1 MAHGSD
7 SQLDSQPES
16 QVSNPGDAAMANT
29 AAQSYSGGEFQS
41 MSQGAYAQS
50 AKDSLDMSK
59 GPNASLGD
67 LQITGADSGK
77 GNELGAGSSKGYE
90 AGMASEANSNKASDA
105 GMQPGANPGNSSDA
119 GITPGT
125 DLGKDANSGTNP
137 EANNGSDAGL
147 SVPPGANS
155 ASDAGVSALPTANSL
170 SDGNS
175 DAPPGANGAI
185 DAGVGAPPTADSLS
199 DGNSDAPPGANSAS
213 DANSGLP
220 PSASGDNSLA
230 HSSGE
235 GNLHPGASNGAD
247 SGDATLHSSS
257 ASAANINAGRSN
269 EAALQNF
276 DPKGDVSPNNPPELS
291 RTTDH
296 PEAAAGNASAFK
308 ANEAASANV
317 NPNRERN
324 FESWNGGQ
332 VGEKQGVTDGEKL
345 GDSQSA
351 RLGDSQ
357 GDRQGDS
364 IKSNEAADRYGVP
377 ETKLP
382 TPEQVKNAPVE
393 QLQQM
398 AAESRKATEDY
409 VAQQGN
415 AIPHLGFHGTTEG
428 SAKGITNRPQG
439 EIWVAGAKPELT
451 AQGVSQHVQAL
462 SDSTR
467 ISQGHADNP
476 RTGSNG
482 GPGPVL
488 VYNTN
493 NQPEAWQ
500 KTSGESGNAKYGM
513 LDLQKGDLLGQ
524 VSREQL
530 DNSKKELEPLHGAL
544 NEKGAEYKK
553 QPGGLTE
560 SHLDEIRARGQAV
573 DSMHRDREL
582 QMYLGVVAK
591 SNAEQ
596 GIAAQSEQTPA
607 NQSLFSRMVSRFR
620 GNSW

>member
-50 AKDSLDMSK
+50 AKDSQDMSK
-59 GPNASLGD
+59 GPNATLGD
-67 LQITGADSGK
+67 LQITGA
-77 GNELGAGSSKGYE
+77 
-90 AGMASEANSNKASDA
+90 NSAKASDA
-105 GMQPGANPGNSSDA
+105 GMASAADSNKATDAGLQPGANPVNSSDA
-119 GITPGT
+119 GAAPGT
-125 DLGKDANSGTNP
+125 DLGKDSKSGIQP
-137 EANNGSDAGL
+137 EANSL
-147 SVPPGANS
+147 
-155 ASDAGVSALPTANSL
+155 SDAGVSA
-170 SDGNS
+170 
-175 DAPPGANGAI
+175 
-185 DAGVGAPPTADSLS
+185 PPT
-199 DGNSDAPPGANSAS
+199 ANSAS

-220 PSASGDNSLA
+220 PGASDASVGAPPTANSASDSNSGLPPGANSASDASVGAPPTANSASDSNSGLPPSTSGDNSLA

-235 GNLHPGASNGAD
+235 GNLHPGSSNSSSNG
-247 SGDATLHSSS
+247 DAALHTSS
-257 ASAANINAGRSN
+257 ASAANINAARSN

-276 DPKGDVSPNNPPELS
+276 DPKGDSSPNNPPELS

-296 PEAAAGNASAFK
+296 PGAATGNASAF
-308 ANEAASANV
+308 NSNDAASANV

-332 VGEKQGVTDGEKL
+332 AGEKQGATEGEKL
-345 GDSQSA
+345 GDSQGA

-364 IKSNEAADRYGVP
+364 TKSPESADRYGVP

-398 AAESRKATEDY
+398 ATESRKATEDY

-415 AIPHLGFHGTTEG
+415 AIPHLGFHGTSEG

-439 EIWVAGAKPELT
+439 EIWVAGAKPEMT

-467 ISQGHADNP
+467 ISQGHAESP
-476 RTGSNG
+476 RVGSNG

-488 VYNTN
+488 VFNTN

-530 DNSKKELEPLHGAL
+530 DDSKKELEPLHGAL
-544 NEKGAEYKK
+544 NEKGAEYQK

-591 SNAEQ
+591 SNSER
-596 GIAAQSEQTPA
+596 GIAAQPEQTPA
-607 NQSLFSRMVSRFR
+607 NQSFFSRMVSRFR

>member
-7 SQLDSQPES
+7 NQLDSQPES

-50 AKDSLDMSK
+50 AKDSQDMSK
-59 GPNASLGD
+59 GPNATLGD
-67 LQITGADSGK
+67 LQITGA
-77 GNELGAGSSKGYE
+77 
-90 AGMASEANSNKASDA
+90 NSTKASDA
-105 GMQPGANPGNSSDA
+105 GMASAADSNKATDAGLQPGANPGNSSDA
-119 GITPGT
+119 GTAPGT
-125 DLGKDANSGTNP
+125 DLGKDANSSTKP
-137 EANNGSDAGL
+137 EANSVSDANSGL
-147 SVPPGANS
+147 PPGANGASDANSGLPPGANS
-155 ASDAGVSALPTANSL
+155 ASDAGVSA
-170 SDGNS
+170 
-175 DAPPGANGAI
+175 PPNING
-185 DAGVGAPPTADSLS
+185 
-199 DGNSDAPPGANSAS
+199 AS

-220 PSASGDNSLA
+220 PSTSGDNSLA

-235 GNLHPGASNGAD
+235 SNLHPGSSNSSSNGDAALHTSSASSG

-257 ASAANINAGRSN
+257 ASLNSGDAALHTSSASAANINAARSN

-276 DPKGDVSPNNPPELS
+276 DPKGDSSPNNPPELS

-296 PEAAAGNASAFK
+296 PGAATGNASAF
-308 ANEAASANV
+308 NSNDAASANV

-332 VGEKQGVTDGEKL
+332 ASEKQGATEGEKL
-345 GDSQSA
+345 GDSQGA

-364 IKSNEAADRYGVP
+364 TKSPESADRYGVP

-398 AAESRKATEDY
+398 ATESRKATEDY

-415 AIPHLGFHGTTEG
+415 AIPHLGFHGTSEG

-439 EIWVAGAKPELT
+439 EIWVAGAKPEMT

-467 ISQGHADNP
+467 ISQGHAESP
-476 RTGSNG
+476 RVGSNG

-488 VYNTN
+488 VFNTN

-544 NEKGAEYKK
+544 NEKGAEYQK

-591 SNAEQ
+591 SNSERSI
-596 GIAAQSEQTPA
+596 GAQPEQTPA
-607 NQSLFSRMVSRFR
+607 NQSFFSRMVSRFR